1 MITLTLP
8 AVAGPRISLNPLGEF
23 AFVSDAKKIQIL
35 TDQRFGNEIKAP
47 YYHNSSCATV
57 RAYQGA
63 QFDPSVLHLEIDKL
77 RRIAPRSEQH
87 AAKLEN
93 NIEMLV
99 RFLKLR
105 GEIVPPSGLHTPI
118 RRSANLVLDGVT
130 VSVRPEFITTDPR
143 TGLFSLTKFRFSKS
157 KVSADASEII
167 LLGLF
172 KYGQQLSVPGYHLDP
187 SATRLVDVHSGNI
200 IFAHALPRIRETQLQ
215 NAFREIRALWPML
228 KKPAPPEPPAH
239 GHN

>member
-1 MITLTLP
+1 MITLTVP
-8 AVAGPRISLNPLGEF
+8 AIAGPRISLNPLGEF
-23 AFVSDAKKIQIL
+23 PFVSDAKKVEIL

-47 YYHNSSCATV
+47 YYHSASCATV
-57 RAYQGA
+57 RAYRGA
-63 QFDPSVLHLEIDKL
+63 QFDPVAIQLEIEKL
-77 RRIAPRSEQH
+77 RRVAPRSEQH

-93 NIEMLV
+93 NIEMLA
-99 RFLKLR
+99 RFLKLK
-105 GEIVPPSGLHTPI
+105 GEVVPPAGAHTPI

-167 LLGLF
+167 LLVLF
-172 KYGQQLSVPGYHLDP
+172 KYGQQLNVPGYHLDP

-200 IFAHALPRIRETQLQ
+200 IFAHTLPRVRETQLQ
-215 NAFREIRALWPML
+215 SALREIRALWPTL
-228 KKPAPPEPPAH
+228 KQPKFPQPPEH
-239 GHN
+239 GRN